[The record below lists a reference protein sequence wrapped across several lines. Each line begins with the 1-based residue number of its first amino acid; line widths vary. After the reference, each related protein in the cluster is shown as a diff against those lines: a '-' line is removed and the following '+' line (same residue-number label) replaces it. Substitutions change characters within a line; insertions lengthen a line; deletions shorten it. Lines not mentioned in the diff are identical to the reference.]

1 MYYGYKVWGGKM
13 WNDQQS
19 QLVLSLKL
27 KQLKRRGFVGLTMKD
42 LETVFSGLYQRKNI
56 SKRLSAKVDL
66 VFNTTDDDIV
76 KLLAVQSRKDAYSQ
90 TLKDFNSLIKN
101 GE

>member
-1 MYYGYKVWGGKM
+1 M

-27 KQLKRRGFVGLTMKD
+27 KQLKRRVFSGLTMKD
-42 LETVFSGLYQRKNI
+42 LEAIFNDLYRRKNI

-66 VFNTTDDDIV
+66 VFNTSDDDIV
-76 KLLAVQSRKDAYSQ
+76 RLLAVQSRKDAYSQ
-90 TLKDFNSLIKN
+90 TLNDFNSLLKN
-101 GE
+101 EE